1 MPTPLPFALHHR
13 LHHVLTTTA
22 RSWGLGQPP
31 QRLASRAGASK
42 AIIPIV

>member
-1 MPTPLPFALHHR
+1 MSTPLPFALHHR

-31 QRLASRAGASK
+31 QRLAL
-42 AIIPIV
+42 AISY